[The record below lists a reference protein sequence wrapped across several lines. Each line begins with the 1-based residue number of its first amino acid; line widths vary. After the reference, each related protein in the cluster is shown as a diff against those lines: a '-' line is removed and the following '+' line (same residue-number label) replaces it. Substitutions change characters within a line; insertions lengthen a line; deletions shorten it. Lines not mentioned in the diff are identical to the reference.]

1 MYVYSLLGMELF
13 AYKARFDK
21 YENVSDAPDAKPI

>member
-13 AYKARFDK
+13 AFKARFD
-21 YENVSDAPDAKPI
+21 EDDNISDSPDASPI